1 VGDLIVASPGC
12 NRRIR
17 RDERTFHVKPKS
29 RSTRFLFLLF
39 LACAAVGTISFLRFD
54 VAVARHVYPYTRHLA
69 HATAGLGGI
78 LIISAE
84 AFVLLVLFAI
94 RRICGSISPFGKTLM
109 LACLS
114 SICAYAFNSLV
125 LKVCFGVPTPSQVL
139 EGTAHAFNFLA
150 GTPGSSF
157 PSGHM
162 ALAGAFA
169 GVFMQ
174 SYRNSLWPLSA
185 LLILGAGLLVLG
197 DWHFVSDIAAGTFLG
212 IATGMLA
219 GETWLSREK

>member
-1 VGDLIVASPGC
+1 VSPRF
-12 NRRIR
+12 N
-17 RDERTFHVKPKS
+17 S
-29 RSTRFLFLLF
+29 ARFLFLLF
-39 LACAAVGTISFLRFD
+39 LACAAVGTVSFLRFD
-54 VAVARHVYPYTRHLA
+54 VAVARHVYPYMRHLA
-69 HATAGLGGI
+69 NATAGLGGI
-78 LIISAE
+78 LIVSAE
-84 AFVLLVLFAI
+84 AVVLLVLFAI
-94 RRICGSISPFGKTLM
+94 RRICGPLSFFGKALM

-174 SYRNSLWPLSA
+174 SYRKCFWPFAA
-185 LLILGAGLLVLG
+185 LLTIAAGLLVLG
-197 DWHFVSDIAAGTFLG
+197 DWHFVSDVAAGTFLG
-212 IATGMLA
+212 ISTGMLA
-219 GETWLSREK
+219 GEFWLSREK